1 MEHSTRGKPFPLR
14 PQNSQALWKH
24 SHQVVDI
31 SQELREEFAL
41 LLEEAALILEEATLL
56 TRESQHLLEKGSRSL
71 LSVGDDGI

>member
-1 MEHSTRGKPFPLR
+1 MEHRTRGKPFPLR

-24 SHQVVDI
+24 SHQAVDI

-56 TRESQHLLEKGSRSL
+56 RSEAHLLLAKDHAAS
-71 LSVGDDGI
+71 